1 MKTYLHPITKKEL
14 SEKEFMNFMFGEEF
28 MNSKDKGTLKE
39 YESTNCYTQNI

>member
-14 SEKEFMNFMFGEEF
+14 SETEFMNLMFGEEF

-39 YESTNCYTQNI
+39 YESTKNI